1 MKNYIDISKNL
12 ANIIR
17 LKRSE
22 LNITQEKLAE
32 TSSID
37 YKHIQNLESMKRIND
52 PRLSTLLKLAE
63 ALKINI
69 DELMKK
75 IVEE

>member
-12 ANIIR
+12 AQFIK
-17 LKRSE
+17 LKRNE

-32 TSSID
+32 ISLID
-37 YKHIQNLESMKRIND
+37 YKHIQNLESMKRVND
-52 PRLSTLLKLAE
+52 PRLSTLLKLSE

-69 DELMKK
+69 DELLKN
-75 IVEE
+75 IVEF